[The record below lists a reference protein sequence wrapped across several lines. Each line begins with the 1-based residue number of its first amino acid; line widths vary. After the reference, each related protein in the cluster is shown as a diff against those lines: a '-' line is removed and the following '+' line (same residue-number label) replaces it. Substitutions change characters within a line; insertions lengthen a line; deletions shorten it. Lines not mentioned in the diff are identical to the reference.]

1 MRRPPFHGR
10 AGEGIAGVTG
20 RGQPRLLSWLTG
32 GVIVAGLTAVAVQL
46 LTLDADISGDPA
58 WVVPMKM
65 ILVAVATSAVVR
77 VRVRSANV
85 GTAWTDAAIL
95 ILIVTMPSAWVA
107 VDVFTGVLIGKLF
120 CRISPYKAL
129 YNAAKDTLSAT
140 AGLAV
145 ALHIGLLSTDDSV
158 PNPLALLLVA
168 LTITATESV
177 IGVPVLALA
186 SRVPW
191 YRVHPDVD
199 IKLAFFAGKF
209 VVTVFILIIITREH
223 ELLAVVPPIA
233 LCLHMLYASR
243 VRARSDR
250 GAWQRLASTTEALN
264 NTDLDAV
271 LTAAVAN
278 AVQLFAAEE
287 AEVFLR
293 DGPDGSILV
302 RGDANGVVWSGD
314 PREAP
319 AHGRDTQT
327 ITAPLAG
334 DDRKADLGEVRLH
347 YGVGVRLT
355 DRELLTLRTFASA
368 LRTAVRNA
376 SAFAEARRIAM
387 RNALAALHD
396 PLTGLANRRRLQEYG
411 EAALAQP
418 GITALVV
425 LDLDLFRDVNET
437 LGYLAGDRL
446 LVEVA
451 RRLSRAT
458 GPDDLVARLDG
469 DEFAVVLSGVDSGD
483 AAEQR
488 VRELLAT
495 LDAPIDLSGMR
506 VRVEACAGLAIAPSA
521 GALADIP
528 TELGERADVRDDAAA
543 VVELLRRADVAM
555 YQAKRGGP
563 RIVRYEP
570 GRDTADVAVLM
581 LGGDLPRAIARREFT
596 VNFQPIVDLAT
607 GKMIAAEAL
616 ARWHHPDRG
625 DLDPR
630 RFLAAVE
637 RSGLLPAFAEA
648 VLDQALAAMLRWR
661 ELGLDAPVAVNAS
674 PRNLLDPTFP
684 LMVRAQLARHG
695 VAGRD
700 LVIELTETLTLTQV
714 DLIGGVL
721 RDLQEAGVR
730 LALDDFGTRSSS
742 LAMLAKVPFFELK
755 VDRSFVAGMATS
767 PEALAVVRS
776 TVELGRSLG
785 RFVVAEGVERDDQ
798 RLALWELGC
807 PGGQGHLFAKPMP
820 IDTLMEI
827 IASGVDGVVGRIYP
841 AMNATLA
848 AATLPRMRSPQPDTP
863 SSRDD
868 AVSVDAAE
876 DARPDRVD

>member
-1 MRRPPFHGR
+1 LPVKGHAGVAGRGR
-10 AGEGIAGVTG
+10 A
-20 RGQPRLLSWLTG
+20 QPLSLLTG
-32 GVIVAGLTAVAVQL
+32 GVIVVGLATVAAHL
-46 LTLDADISGDPA
+46 LTLDADLTDVPA
-58 WVVPMKM
+58 FLVPVSMA
-65 ILVAVATSAVVR
+65 LVAVASSAVVR
-77 VRVRSANV
+77 VRVRSATV
-85 GTAWTDAAIL
+85 GTAWTDSAIL
-95 ILIVTMPSAWVA
+95 ICIVSLPAAWVG
-107 VDVFTGVLIGKLF
+107 VNVFVGVLIAKLF

-129 YNAAKDTLSAT
+129 YNASKDALSAT
-140 AGLAV
+140 VGLVV
-145 ALHIGLLSTDDSV
+145 ALHFGLTQGVDAFAR
-158 PNPLALLLVA
+158 PLVLLLVA
-168 LTITATESV
+168 VTVTAVEFV
-177 IGVPVLALA
+177 IGVPVLALV
-186 SRVPW
+186 SKVPW

-199 IKLAFFAGKF
+199 IKLAFFASKF
-209 VVTVFILIIITREH
+209 VVTVLTLKVVAQDPR
-223 ELLAVVPPIA
+223 LLAVVPPVA

-243 VRARSDR
+243 LRARSDR
-250 GAWQRLASTTEALN
+250 GAWQRLASTTEELN
-264 NTDLDAV
+264 NTDLQAV
-271 LTAAVAN
+271 LTAAVVN
-278 AVQLFAAEE
+278 AVQLFSAEE

-302 RGDANGVVWSGD
+302 RGDANGLVWSGD
-314 PREAP
+314 PGHAP
-319 AHGRDTQT
+319 PHTRDVQT
-327 ITAPLAG
+327 ITAALTG

-347 YGVGVRLT
+347 YAVGVNLT

-376 SAFAEARRIAM
+376 AAFAEARRMAM

-396 PLTGLANRRRLQEYG
+396 PLTGLANRRRLQEHG

-418 GITALVV
+418 GLTALVV
-425 LDLDLFRDVNET
+425 LDLDLFREVNET

-451 RRLSRAT
+451 RRLSRVA

-469 DEFAVVLSGVDSGD
+469 DEFAVVLAGVTSED

-495 LDAPIDLSGMR
+495 LDAPVDLSGMR
-506 VRVEACAGLAIAPSA
+506 VRVEACAGLAIAPTGGS
-521 GALADIP
+521 LADP
-528 TELGERADVRDDAAA
+528 SSTVGNGTDVRDDAAA

-555 YQAKRGGP
+555 YQAKRGGS
-563 RIVRYEP
+563 RVVRYEP
-570 GRDTADVAVLM
+570 ARDTADVAALM
-581 LGGDLPRAIARREFT
+581 LGGDLPRAIAQREFT
-596 VNFQPIVDLAT
+596 VSFQPIVDLAS

-661 ELGLDAPVAVNAS
+661 ALGVDAPVAVNAS
-674 PRNLLDPTFP
+674 PRSLLDPTFP
-684 LMVRAQLARHG
+684 LMVRSQLTRHN
-695 VAGRD
+695 VAGPD

-714 DLIGGVL
+714 ELIGGVL
-721 RDLQEAGVR
+721 RDLRDAGVR

-755 VDRSFVAGMATS
+755 IDRSFVAGMATS
-767 PEALAVVRS
+767 PEALAVVKS

-798 RLALWELGC
+798 RLALWEMGC

-820 IDTLMEI
+820 IDALMLI
-827 IASGVDGVVGRIYP
+827 IANGIGGVVGRLYP
-841 AMNATLA
+841 AMHATLPDSV
-848 AATLPRMRSPQPDTP
+848 PRMRSPQP
-863 SSRDD
+863 SSPVPDD
-868 AVSVDAAE
+868 ATGEPQRDTVD
-876 DARPDRVD
+876 